1 MKLSRKTRPPKEE
14 RHKGGHKKLKAVIIA
29 IVILL
34 VLFVALIGFITDFLW
49 FKELDYV
56 GVFFTKLFTQLK
68 IGVPTFI
75 VITFLTYVY
84 FKLIKKS
91 YYKKVISNDFE
102 ESRSINAI
110 SWLMAAIFGAIV
122 TFFAVTLLWFSALQF
137 FNSTDFGYDDPLFG
151 LDVSF
156 YIFKLDF
163 LRQLNTLIIIVL
175 AAFLIF
181 TVLYYMVLMGTRH
194 PRLFK
199 GEEGSTGGTSPGG
212 DPFKEYDRFSDG
224 EYSYTFRDGK
234 AYRTE
239 AKSSSSE
246 GSGGSGFSENL
257 KGTPFEKFAGI
268 FDKVGNFGSG
278 VEKKKNS
285 IDSDN
290 IKRLFTI
297 ASKQITIMGTL
308 LFIMLA
314 VHFLLKQFELLYGHR
329 GAVYGAGFT
338 DVTITLWMYRLLIVL
353 SLVGAVSVVVG
364 VAKHKLKM
372 IVVVPVVMIAV
383 NLLGVGGA
391 YAVQNLIV
399 SPNEIARESEY
410 LERNIEFTQK
420 AYGLEDV
427 KVQSFEANDELTG
440 EDIANNQATISN
452 IRINDYEPAETFYNQ
467 TQSIRQYY
475 TFHDVDVDRYMV
487 NGEYTQTF
495 LSAREIDEEKISQ
508 TWLNK
513 HLKYT
518 HGYGVTLSRVDEI
531 TASGQPEMLIK
542 NIPPTS
548 QVEEI
553 SIDRPE
559 IYFGEMTNEYAIVGT
574 NEDEFDYP
582 DGDENKYTQYEG
594 TAGIKLNLINRL
606 MFTIKEK
613 NPKILVSSNIDGDS
627 KIIINR
633 NISDR
638 VQKIMPYLQYD
649 NDPYIVTEGGK
660 LYWIIDAYTTSTQF
674 PYSEPYDVD
683 NTKTNYVRNSVKVII
698 DAYNGTVDY
707 YVVDKEDPIA
717 ATFSK
722 IYPELFKDGDDMP
735 EGLKAHMRYPNQ
747 LFDTQAKVYSRY
759 HMEDVRVFY
768 QNEDQWDIAKETYG
782 TEEKEMEPNYYIMN
796 LPGESEAEFVN
807 SVPFTPKDKKNMA
820 GLMVAR
826 NDGDNY
832 GELILYQLPKNKVVY
847 GPQQVEAQIDQD
859 PEISK
864 EFSLWN
870 SSGSKYS
877 RGNMFV
883 IPIEESLLYVE
894 PVYLEASESS
904 IPEVKRVIVVYGD
917 RIAYEPT
924 LAEALNSLFGDGT
937 IEERDSSSGSSSD
950 SKDSSSGGKASM
962 TELIQSANDAF
973 DNAVKA
979 QESGDWA
986 KYGEYLDE
994 LEGYLKELE
1003 K

>member
-1 MKLSRKTRPPKEE
+1 MK
-14 RHKGGHKKLKAVIIA
+14 KKVA
-29 IVILL
+29 L
-34 VLFVALIGFITDFLW
+34 VLSSGGPRGFAYIGAIDELLDRGYEITSVAGTSIGSLIGGMYAAGRLPEVKKWLFSLDTWKIFTLMDLSISRNHLVNGDRVINALMEIVPDINIEDLEIPYKAIATDFYTG
-49 FKELDYV
+49 EEV
-56 GVFFTKLFTQLK
+56 VFDRGDMFHAIRASISIPSLFRPVK
-68 IGVPTFI
+68 YAG
-75 VITFLTYVY
+75 
-84 FKLIKKS
+84 
-91 YYKKVISNDFE
+91 
-102 ESRSINAI
+102 R
-110 SWLMAAIFGAIV
+110 
-122 TFFAVTLLWFSALQF
+122 
-137 FNSTDFGYDDPLFG
+137 
-151 LDVSF
+151 
-156 YIFKLDF
+156 
-163 LRQLNTLIIIVL
+163 TLID
-175 AAFLIF
+175 
-181 TVLYYMVLMGTRH
+181 
-194 PRLFK
+194 
-199 GEEGSTGGTSPGG
+199 GGIANTMPM
-212 DPFKEYDRFSDG
+212 DRVD
-224 EYSYTFRDGK
+224 
-234 AYRTE
+234 RTE
-239 AKSSSSE
+239 
-246 GSGGSGFSENL
+246 G
-257 KGTPFEKFAGI
+257 
-268 FDKVGNFGSG
+268 D
-278 VEKKKNS
+278 
-285 IDSDN
+285 
-290 IKRLFTI
+290 
-297 ASKQITIMGTL
+297 IM
-308 LFIMLA
+308 
-314 VHFLLKQFELLYGHR
+314 
-329 GAVYGAGFT
+329 
-338 DVTITLWMYRLLIVL
+338 
-353 SLVGAVSVVVG
+353 
-364 VAKHKLKM
+364 VA
-372 IVVVPVVMIAV
+372 INV
-383 NLLGVGGA
+383 N
-391 YAVQNLIV
+391 
-399 SPNEIARESEY
+399 
-410 LERNIEFTQK
+410 
-420 AYGLEDV
+420 
-427 KVQSFEANDELTG
+427 
-440 EDIANNQATISN
+440 
-452 IRINDYEPAETFYNQ
+452 
-467 TQSIRQYY
+467 
-475 TFHDVDVDRYMV
+475 DVDVDRYMV

-649 NDPYIVTEGGK
+649 KDPYIVTEGGK

-950 SKDSSSGGKASM
+950 SKDSSSGEKASM